1 MFVAGKSVPKIGE
14 IRFGYAS
21 DDESRLSTHKYV
33 GVHPYLVVSNNT
45 YNKTSGQCEV
55 IPFTTKRIGKYN
67 PVHVEY
73 KAGEVRGLIKD
84 STLIIEGRDT
94 LRNCQLSE
102 PVGEFT
108 EGNWERVVEAMKVQC
123 PFLRKES
130 TDSPVLT
137 IA

>member
-1 MFVAGKSVPKIGE
+1 MFMAGKSTPKIGE

-21 DDESRLSTHKYV
+21 DDESRLNTHKYV

-73 KAGEVRGLIKD
+73 KAGEVSGLVKD

-102 PVGEFT
+102 PAGEFT
-108 EGNWERVVEAMKVQC
+108 EDNWERVVEAMKVQC

-130 TDSPVLT
+130 ADKPVLT

>member
-1 MFVAGKSVPKIGE
+1 MFVAGKSIPKIGE

-73 KAGEVRGLIKD
+73 KAGEVSGLIKD
-84 STLIIEGRDT
+84 STLIIEEETRYEIAS
-94 LRNCQLSE
+94 LANRWASS
-102 PVGEFT
+102 
-108 EGNWERVVEAMKVQC
+108 
-123 PFLRKES
+123 RKETGS
-130 TDSPVLT
+130 VLWKQ
-137 IA
+137 